1 MWLAKVSSGID
12 ENLFASYF
20 CWIAGNS
27 HTWVLEE
34 LSGGH
39 VILPAVPRTG
49 DNCALERPLAQ
60 RPSPVQASVVDS
72 EELACDVRKCK
83 SFARDLEFVNGAR
96 WNIGSLGG

>member
-39 VILPAVPRTG
+39 VILTAVPRTG
-49 DNCALERPLAQ
+49 DVVVLESA
-60 RPSPVQASVVDS
+60 VDYH
-72 EELACDVRKCK
+72 R
-83 SFARDLEFVNGAR
+83 VNIAEDYEQILIKFLVGR
-96 WNIGSLGG
+96 TRSKGLR